1 MWKQW
6 VNAIIGLAVIA
17 APFLGLDA
25 ASLSWTLV
33 VAGAVI
39 AILSVWSAM
48 EENSPE
54 YHQRMLQHN

>member
-17 APFLGLDA
+17 TPFMGLTA

-33 VAGAVI
+33 VAGAVV

-48 EENSPE
+48 EEQSPE
-54 YHQRMLQHN
+54 YHQRRLQHN